1 MPTYPYAPL
10 QPKMIDALGI
20 ETSYY
25 EASLLPERAQ
35 NGRFTLLLH
44 GMSTSA
50 DSYRE
55 TIHELGDSF
64 AFIAPDLP
72 GFGYSAETTPYTIPH
87 LVEWL
92 AAFCDE
98 KGVSEL
104 DIVGHSFGG
113 LLAASFA
120 LAYPEWCRRLLL
132 VAPAILNLDYPDFL
146 LKLGISL
153 GLVDLG
159 TAVTQSPLW
168 INRQIRIPFY
178 EPTNQDPSVWERRL
192 HDYNNA
198 RATAD
203 VVKAVT
209 ANRIWQDIEGLRLE
223 TAVVWGKNDTV
234 LPISHL
240 DNLRTK
246 LPQAQ
251 IYHLADCGHAP
262 MLEQQAAFQTIMR
275 SYF

>member
-1 MPTYPYAPL
+1 MPTYPYAAL
-10 QPKMIDALGI
+10 QPKKIDALGI

-25 EASLLPERAQ
+25 EAGVFPEAAQ

-55 TIHELGDSF
+55 TFHELSDSF

-72 GFGYSAETTPYTIPH
+72 GFGYSAQTMPYTIPH

-92 AAFCDE
+92 AAFCDA
-98 KGVSEL
+98 KGLQQV

-132 VAPAILNLDYPDFL
+132 VAPALLDLDYPDFL
-146 LKLGISL
+146 LKAGISL

-178 EPTNQDPSVWERRL
+178 EPDKQDGSVWERRL
-192 HDYNNA
+192 HDYENA

-203 VVKAVT
+203 VVKTVT
-209 ANRIWQDIEGLRLE
+209 TNRIWQKIEGLRAE
-223 TAVVWGKNDTV
+223 TAVVWGENDTV
-234 LPISHL
+234 LPISNL
-240 DNLRTK
+240 DTLQAK

-251 IYHLADCGHAP
+251 VYRLTDCGHAP

-275 SYF
+275 DFF